1 MQNQLEKS
9 AGIALIIGSILVIIT
24 MVFHPVGG
32 NFEHLLKISKMAI
45 TSHALAILSIPILTF
60 GFWGLTVR
68 LGKNNSLSLLGFI
81 IIVFGLLAGM
91 MAAAINGLA
100 LSFFI
105 KRYHGQSTEIIA
117 QINHIIHYGFALN
130 KAMDYIFIAAC
141 CFAIVLW
148 SIVIVK
154 KSILPKWIAYLGIL
168 LGITA
173 IILMLFNVAFTNL
186 YSFRIFIA
194 GLVSWIILTGYA
206 LTKTKKRL
214 N

>member
-9 AGIALIIGSILVIIT
+9 AGLALIIGSILVIIT

-45 TSHALAILSIPILTF
+45 ISHGLAIISIPILAF

-68 LGKNNSLSLLGFI
+68 LGKNDSLSLLGFI
-81 IIVFGLLAGM
+81 IMLFGLLAGM
-91 MAAAINGLA
+91 LAAAINGLA
-100 LSFFI
+100 LPFFI
-105 KRYHGQSTEIIA
+105 KQYQDQSVEIIT
-117 QINHIIHYGFALN
+117 QINHIIQYGFALN
-130 KAMDYIFIAAC
+130 KAMDYIFIASC

-148 SIVIVK
+148 SIIIIK
-154 KSILPKWIAYLGIL
+154 KSTLPKWIAYLGLL

-173 IILMLFNVAFTNL
+173 IMLMLSNVAFTNL

-194 GLVSWIILTGYA
+194 GLVSWIIVTGYA
-206 LTKTKKRL
+206 ITKTK
-214 N
+214 NT